1 MLLRILVDF
10 KVFLGKE
17 KYTYIS
23 NEENKKH
30 LQFLYNDKYSIEN
43 LISCDLGTEVLFN
56 PTLKYIVLLVAWF
69 DIGKKNCAHKV
80 YLKENGL
87 LQELLTQVKLE
98 MYVLCLLINC

>member
-10 KVFLGKE
+10 KIFLGKE

-23 NEENKKH
+23 NEENKKD

-43 LISCDLGTEVLFN
+43 LISGDLGTEVLFN

-69 DIGKKNCAHKV
+69 DIGKK
-80 YLKENGL
+80 
-87 LQELLTQVKLE
+87 Q
-98 MYVLCLLINC
+98 LCLQSLFRRKWSSSGVTNTSKARNAHLVPFN